1 MTPLP
6 HSPFA
11 DPKRWLGFVCVG
23 AVACVLLAAIPVASD
38 GIRENGGGH
47 WSSVLPPLL
56 AILLAVFF
64 QQLFVSLGAAV
75 VLGAFLAYG
84 PLPWVALP
92 QGFETFIWANLK
104 SAFNLYILAFTF
116 TLVGMVH
123 VMHYSGAAQGL
134 VTLLF
139 GAAKSARSTRLG
151 IAGMGLFFF
160 FDDYASS
167 LVVGTSMRPIAD
179 HWRISREKLAYLVDS
194 TSAPVAGLALI
205 STWIAYEVGL
215 LNDISK
221 QLGLGRDGYEIFLLL
236 LPLRFYCVTTLAFV
250 FVSALLSRD
259 FGPMYR
265 AEVRAIQDGAVLR
278 AGAQLLTSRTFESIQ
293 PSPETLPAWYHAVL
307 PLAGLVLTAL
317 IGILYFGADAI
328 QAAGLSLSVFDPLV
342 WRTAFGAVGDSEA
355 GSGKVLF
362 WAALVGSGVCIRLAV
377 SERLLS
383 LRQALEA
390 WTKGIA
396 VVWPAVFI
404 LILAWAMKTMCAD
417 VLHTDAF
424 LASVL
429 GERLSPLLLPFVTFL
444 LAAGIAFATG
454 TSWGTMGILLPVA
467 VPLAYTMMAGDLAG
481 PIVWLTAAAVL
492 DGAIF
497 GDHCSPISD
506 TTILSATAS
515 SCDPLDHV
523 WTQAPYAVTCMLL
536 AGIGG
541 YYGVAYGISVGT
553 AYALLVAGI
562 VAILFIF
569 GKPLPAAAAKLVVTE
584 RQQDLQDVPEQQRN
598 TSKQGE

>member
-1 MTPLP
+1 MC
-6 HSPFA
+6 A
-11 DPKRWLGFVCVG
+11 
-23 AVACVLLAAIPVASD
+23 LLAALPVTPEEVS
-38 GIRENGGGH
+38 GSTSSH

-56 AILLAVFF
+56 AILLAIFF

-75 VLGAFLAYG
+75 ALGAFLAYG
-84 PLPWVALP
+84 PLPWIALP
-92 QGFETFIWANLK
+92 RGFETFIWANLK
-104 SAFNLYILAFTF
+104 SSFNLYILAFTF

-123 VMHYSGAAQGL
+123 VMHHSGVAQGL
-134 VTLLF
+134 ATLLF

-151 IAGMGLFFF
+151 IAAMGLFFF
-160 FDDYASS
+160 FDDYANS
-167 LVVGTSMRPIAD
+167 LVVGTTMRPVAD

-215 LNDISK
+215 LNDISNR
-221 QLGLGRDGYEIFLLL
+221 LGLGHDGYAIFLIL
-236 LPLRFYCVTTLAFV
+236 LPLRFYCVTTLVFV
-250 FVSALLSRD
+250 FMSALLGRD

-265 AEVRAIQDGAVLR
+265 AEARALQDGTVLR
-278 AGAQLLTSRTFESIQ
+278 AGAKLLTSRTFDTVH
-293 PSPETLPAWYHAVL
+293 PSLDKLPAWYHAVL
-307 PLAGLVLTAL
+307 PLMTLLLAAFMGV
-317 IGILYFGADAI
+317 LYFGAEAI
-328 QAAGLSLSVFDPLV
+328 RAAGLSFSVFDPLV
-342 WRTAFGAVGDSEA
+342 WQTAFGAVGDSEA

-362 WAALVGSGVCIRLAV
+362 LAALSGSGVCITLAV
-377 SERLLS
+377 SQQLLS
-383 LRQALEA
+383 LRQAMGA
-390 WTKGIA
+390 WVKGIV

-404 LILAWAMKTMCAD
+404 LSLAWAMKTMCAD

-429 GERLSPLLLPFVTFL
+429 GERLPPLLLPITTFL

-467 VPLAYTMMAGDLAG
+467 VPLAYTMTDGYVTG
-481 PIVWLTAAAVL
+481 PIIWLTAAAVL

-553 AYALLVAGI
+553 VYALLAAGI

-569 GKPLPAAAAKLVVTE
+569 GKPLPASTENGSTLVIAAK
-584 RQQDLQDVPEQQRN
+584 RHQDLQDVPEQQGDA
-598 TSKQGE
+598 SK